1 MSKITPQNYVQ
12 ATTRLSRAGFNDI
25 KALEKEGK
33 SIEDIAQLLDV
44 HELDVSVVMTT
55 TSYTEFE
62 TIVQLEIERADAEER
77 AEANDTLLVPKKP
90 KTWHYVVALAI
101 LGLSLY
107 GVVWLVI
114 QLIQWL
120 GGLL

>member
-12 ATTRLSRAGFNDI
+12 ASTRLSRAGFNAI
-25 KALEKEGK
+25 KALETEGK
-33 SIEDIAQLLDV
+33 SIEDIAQALDI

-55 TSYTEFE
+55 TSFTEFE

-77 AEANDTLLVPKKP
+77 ADAVDAFVPKKP
-90 KTWHYVVALAI
+90 KTWHYVVAIAI

-114 QLIQWL
+114 QLIHWL